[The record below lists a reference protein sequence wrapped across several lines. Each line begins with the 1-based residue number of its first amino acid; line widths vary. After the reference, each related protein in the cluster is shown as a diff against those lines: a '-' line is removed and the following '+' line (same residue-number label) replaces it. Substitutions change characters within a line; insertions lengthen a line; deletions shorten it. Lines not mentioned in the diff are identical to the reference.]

1 MKININKLL
10 IIRDNLI
17 ELLNNYE
24 QIYNNF
30 YHEIENVK
38 NYWHDSHANYFFS
51 SVVEEKKENVVFFE
65 EFKSIVDIYSYIVN
79 KYQDIGNNIE
89 VDLNNR
95 DDFIV
100 KMDNC
105 ITGIDDIINRYR
117 NLDSRFLMEVNKS
130 LLYEE
135 DKYSKI
141 RNKLLSIKE
150 SNKRCLSEVE
160 EIERQI
166 SLKISKINIVAVKE
180 NNYKNDS
187 LGQVDDKYMDI
198 DNVGIIIKKLQ
209 FNLKEEEI
217 NYEDVSKVFN
227 SINYFYNTNNK
238 NDLDNLI
245 MEILYKFKS
254 IINIHRNRISIL
266 EFNKNNYQ
274 DTLSLVKN
282 FLSEE
287 L

>member
-1 MKININKLL
+1 MKINIDKLL
-10 IIRDNLI
+10 VSRDKLI

-38 NYWHDSHANYFFS
+38 NYWHDSHANYFFG
-51 SVVEEKKENVVFFE
+51 SVVEEKKENIVFFE
-65 EFKSIVDIYSYIVN
+65 EFNSIVDIYSYIVN
-79 KYQDIGNNIE
+79 KYQYIGNNIE

-105 ITGIDDIINRYR
+105 ITGIDDIINMYR
-117 NLDSRFLMEVNKS
+117 SLDSRFLMEVNKS
-130 LLYEE
+130 LLDEE
-135 DKYSKI
+135 DKCSKI
-141 RNKLLSIKE
+141 RNRLLSIKE
-150 SNKRCLSEVE
+150 SNKRCLNEVE

-166 SLKISKINIVAVKE
+166 SLKISKINIVTVKE

-187 LGQVDDKYMDI
+187 LGQVDDKYMDV
-198 DNVGIIIKKLQ
+198 DNVDIITKKLQ

-217 NYEDVSKVFN
+217 NYEDVSKIFS

-238 NDLDNLI
+238 SDLDNLI

-266 EFNKNNYQ
+266 ELNKNNYQ

-282 FLSEE
+282 FFSEE

>member
-1 MKININKLL
+1 
-10 IIRDNLI
+10 
-17 ELLNNYE
+17 
-24 QIYNNF
+24 
-30 YHEIENVK
+30 
-38 NYWHDSHANYFFS
+38 
-51 SVVEEKKENVVFFE
+51 
-65 EFKSIVDIYSYIVN
+65 
-79 KYQDIGNNIE
+79 
-89 VDLNNR
+89 
-95 DDFIV
+95 
-100 KMDNC
+100 
-105 ITGIDDIINRYR
+105 
-117 NLDSRFLMEVNKS
+117 
-130 LLYEE
+130 
-135 DKYSKI
+135 
-141 RNKLLSIKE
+141 
-150 SNKRCLSEVE
+150 
-160 EIERQI
+160 
-166 SLKISKINIVAVKE
+166 
-180 NNYKNDS
+180 
-187 LGQVDDKYMDI
+187 MDI